1 MINPIMQQLRKP
13 ALNNVRQMVNMV
25 KSARNPQAMLNQLMQ
40 NNPQYRQVTEIIKQ
54 NGGDPRRAFY
64 ALAQQQGIDPN
75 EILNMLR

>member
-1 MINPIMQQLRKP
+1 MTNPIMQQLRKP

-40 NNPQYRQVTEIIKQ
+40 NNPNYRQVTELINQ
-54 NGGDPRRAFY
+54 NGGDPKRAFY

-75 EILNMLR
+75 EILDMLR

>member
-25 KSARNPQAMLNQLMQ
+25 KSARNPQAMLDQLMR
-40 NNPQYRQVTEIIKQ
+40 NNPQYRQVTELINQ
-54 NGGDPRRAFY
+54 NGGDPKRAFY

-75 EILNMLR
+75 EILDMLR

>member
-40 NNPQYRQVTEIIKQ
+40 NNPNYKQVTELINQ
-54 NGGDPRRAFY
+54 NGGDPKRAFY

-75 EILNMLR
+75 EILDMLR